1 MIAEIIK
8 KQIKAALERAALIPR
23 SPEGEVGQS
32 WDVEL
37 TKDFSHG
44 DYASNIALIAARQL
58 GSKPN
63 EIAEKLLPYLGND
76 SEGYIEKVEIAGPG
90 FLNFFVSDKY
100 LESVIANCEL
110 EIENF
115 GRNKSLSGQKVM
127 VEYTDPNVMKPFHI
141 GHLMS
146 NAIGE
151 AISRMYESAG
161 AEVTRVNYFSDV
173 GLAIAKAVWG
183 MKEMKQTMPNENV
196 PVIERTDFLGKA
208 YAFGVKQA
216 DESVEVMTEVKEI
229 NRQIY
234 IKQEGEFF
242 ELYKT
247 GRKWS
252 LEHFAELYK
261 KLGTN
266 FDLLIPESDVAKA
279 GLEMSWQALK
289 AGVFIESEG
298 AVVFPETK
306 SGLHTRVF
314 VTKEQLPTYE
324 AKELAL
330 TKKKYELSLFNQSI
344 VITASEQTDYFKVVL
359 RAIDLLIPE
368 LAGKTL
374 HVAHGMMRLP
384 TGKMSSRTGNVITGE
399 ELIRLMTEKSRGN
412 EQVAI
417 GAIKYAILRQAPG
430 KDIIFDVEKAL
441 SLEGDSGPYL
451 QYAYARTKSV
461 LAKAK
466 ESNYELGIMNYEWRK
481 GEKKLIR
488 IISRWPDILRSAQEN
503 LVPQAVC
510 TYLIELAGEFN
521 SFYASN
527 QIINPDDKQTTEM
540 RLALTEAL
548 AQTLAN
554 GLWTL
559 GVPVLDKM

>member
-330 TKKKYELSLFNQSI
+330 TKKKYELSLFDQSI

>member
-1 MIAEIIK
+1 
-8 KQIKAALERAALIPR
+8 
-23 SPEGEVGQS
+23 
-32 WDVEL
+32 
-37 TKDFSHG
+37 
-44 DYASNIALIAARQL
+44 
-58 GSKPN
+58 
-63 EIAEKLLPYLGND
+63 
-76 SEGYIEKVEIAGPG
+76 
-90 FLNFFVSDKY
+90 
-100 LESVIANCEL
+100 
-110 EIENF
+110 
-115 GRNKSLSGQKVM
+115 
-127 VEYTDPNVMKPFHI
+127 
-141 GHLMS
+141 
-146 NAIGE
+146 
-151 AISRMYESAG
+151 
-161 AEVTRVNYFSDV
+161 
-173 GLAIAKAVWG
+173 
-183 MKEMKQTMPNENV
+183 
-196 PVIERTDFLGKA
+196 
-208 YAFGVKQA
+208 
-216 DESVEVMTEVKEI
+216 MTEVKEI

-359 RAIDLLIPE
+359 KAIDLLIPE

>member
-141 GHLMS
+141 GHLIS

-330 TKKKYELSLFNQSI
+330 TKKKYELSLFDQSI

-466 ESNYELGIMNYEWRK
+466 ESNYELGIMNYEWRE

>member
-183 MKEMKQTMPNENV
+183 MKELKQTMPNENV

-330 TKKKYELSLFNQSI
+330 TKKKYELSLFDQSI

-359 RAIDLLIPE
+359 KAIDLLIPE

-466 ESNYELGIMNYEWRK
+466 ASNYELGIMNYEWRK